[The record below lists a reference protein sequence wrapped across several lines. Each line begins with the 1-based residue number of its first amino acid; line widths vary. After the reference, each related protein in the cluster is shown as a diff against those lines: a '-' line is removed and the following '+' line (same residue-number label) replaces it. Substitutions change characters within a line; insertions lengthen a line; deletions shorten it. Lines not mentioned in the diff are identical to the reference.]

1 MGKVYQ
7 WEKRHGFR
15 CARTGVGGCYLCG
28 EGSRLGF
35 LRLVWGRGAHEL
47 GTLAVT
53 AQVLPTPLQATPC
66 KMLWLESVGS
76 LLQRLWVLF
85 S

>member
-1 MGKVYQ
+1 M
-7 WEKRHGFR
+7 
-15 CARTGVGGCYLCG
+15 
-28 EGSRLGF
+28 GF
-35 LRLVWGRGAHEL
+35 LRLVWGRGAREL

-53 AQVLPTPLQATPC
+53 AQVLVLPTPLQATPC

>member
-1 MGKVYQ
+1 MSVGK
-7 WEKRHGFR
+7 K
-15 CARTGVGGCYLCG
+15 ARLPVCPDWGRGGYLCG

-35 LRLVWGRGAHEL
+35 LRLVWGRGAREL

-53 AQVLPTPLQATPC
+53 AQVLVLPTPLQATPC